1 MRIVI
6 SWLTRLA
13 LPIKENLC
21 PFSLLQTWLLFN
33 YFGAL
38 RVTTIFSFS
47 LFLLSS
53 CYFSSSNYLL
63 GNSIFHKCFFSGC
76 VYMFAYSKTWFNC
89 GVLQSTS
96 KSTIWSNFKS
106 SYSSH
111 TKKIWSKFN
120 SCTLNVTYSLD
131 CKLNFST
138 INNNNKIKFPLENT
152 LAQLGVDIE

>member
-96 KSTIWSNFKS
+96 KSQFGQISN
-106 SYSSH
+106 H
-111 TKKIWSKFN
+111 PIPVIPRKFGQN
-120 SCTLNVTYSLD
+120 S
-131 CKLNFST
+131 
-138 INNNNKIKFPLENT
+138 IHAPLMSPTHLIAN
-152 LAQLGVDIE
+152 